1 MKFDKIIKVM
11 GNKNN
16 RIFFLLIVQIIIY
29 TQFVFLRS
37 YEDDE
42 SLYILSGKAIL
53 QGKLNPFKVY
63 YYGHYGNPFHQIIGS
78 PLAPM
83 IYGFGYMIGGIFLSR
98 FFAMVFIILSLI
110 LVYKLTTKIG
120 GNPIISLIFAGVSST
135 TILLASDSLLD
146 SASVFFFIL
155 SLFLINKKMDSFAGI
170 SSGLA
175 IISKFFAFAPVFFV
189 VVYLLV
195 KKKIRWKFLFG
206 MVIVLLPF
214 VFLYKELIPVILD
227 YLFVNKIK
235 TIGFEN
241 IKNLLIYLTGYLPLA
256 SIICFVNIKNPI
268 VKKYLIF
275 FIPFIVVISF
285 HVLTTNY
292 LSLYRQLPFAEI
304 PASILVGRIL
314 IKVDK
319 KILLPIIVFF
329 LILNL
334 NTASIGVWSY
344 PSYNSIESK
353 LSNIDGKI
361 LALNPHAFILSRGW
375 DVYATAE
382 KVFSYYYFEYE
393 YNSTTLDRKSDMNDY
408 EMALK
413 DNFFDYAL
421 ISSYSP
427 PEFPRY
433 AQIENLVRNYYC
445 PYLKQDKPSGID
457 IYKKCVD

>member
-1 MKFDKIIKVM
+1 MNLKLLNYFV
-11 GNKNN
+11 
-16 RIFFLLIVQIIIY
+16 LLILILIYIQFII
-29 TQFVFLRS
+29 FRP

-53 QGKLNPFKVY
+53 EGKLNPLKIY
-63 YYGHYGNPFHQIIGS
+63 YYGHYGNPFQQIIGS
-78 PLAPM
+78 PLAPI

-110 LVYKLTTKIG
+110 LVYKLTSKIG
-120 GNPIISLIFAGVSST
+120 GNPIISLIFAGISST

-146 SASVFFFIL
+146 STSVFFFIL
-155 SLFLINKKMDSFAGI
+155 SLFLINKKMDLFAGI

-206 MVIVLLPF
+206 MIIVLLPF
-214 VFLYKELIPVILD
+214 VILYRELIPTILN

-235 TIGFEN
+235 TVGYEN
-241 IKNLLIYLTGYLPLA
+241 IKNLLIYLTMFLPLA
-256 SIICFVNIKNPI
+256 SIICFVNIKSPI

-275 FIPFIVVISF
+275 FIPSVVVITF
-285 HVLTTNY
+285 HLLTTNY
-292 LSLYRQLPFAEI
+292 LSFYRQIPFAEI

-319 KILLPIIVFF
+319 KNLLPIIVFF
-329 LILNL
+329 VILNL
-334 NTASIGVWSY
+334 PTASVGVWNY

-353 LSNIDGKI
+353 LSNVDGKI
-361 LALNPHAFILSRGW
+361 LALNPHAFILSKGW

-408 EMALK
+408 ETALK

-427 PEFPRY
+427 PVFPRY
-433 AQIENLVRNYYC
+433 IQIENLVRKYYC
-445 PYLKQDKPSGID
+445 PYLKQNKSNGID
-457 IYKKCVD
+457 IYKKCVS